1 MRSATARE
9 RTRHTAL
16 SAMAPGNGIKRS
28 TTIRTPHPPR
38 QTESPA
44 CIRGHSRPPP
54 APPTRPPPGGPPAHG
69 TTTRQPARGQT
80 PDSHRGLGPPAQ
92 TGQAPPRPRRTPD
105 RPPPSHRGP
114 TADPSPPR
122 TPTHDTTARQPA
134 RPQTPDSHRR
144 ARATG
149 TNGAGA
155 AAPPAH
161 PGPAAPVTP
170 VTPARAPSHRDASPA
185 GGTSA
190 HARQPPER
198 ARRAAARRHTPG
210 RLAPGK
216 PDRVAPVTPV
226 TPPWV
231 PVRAG

>member
-38 QTESPA
+38 QTKSPA

-54 APPTRPPPGGPPAHG
+54 TPPTRPPRTPAHG

-80 PDSHRGLGPPAQ
+80 LDSHRRARAAGTYGA
-92 TGQAPPRPRRTPD
+92 GPRRKPD

-122 TPTHDTTARQPA
+122 TPTHDTMARQPA

-144 ARATG
+144 APRARAARTHR
-149 TNGAGA
+149 AGA
-155 AAPPAH
+155 APPPAN

-170 VTPARAPSHRDASPA
+170 VTPARAPSHHDASPA